1 MRQKLVEVHV
11 FCFNPH
17 QNGGESFILSSK
29 IIDDGDDE
37 PLLEQQLILN
47 SYGNSTTLNIPNLT
61 PQILRQL
68 ADELEQKL
76 ISAKENI

>member
-17 QNGGESFILSSK
+17 QNGGESFILSK